1 MTPYLL
7 GKFAFDKGITAPAL
21 DAEFIRQH
29 LQDQPSDKHIQAMK
43 DWYRGWTAANLAAP
57 VPGMDN

>member
-21 DAEFIRQH
+21 DADFIREY
-29 LQDQPSDKHIQAMK
+29 LQDQPSNKHIQWMK
-43 DWYRGWTAANLAAP
+43 DWYRGWTVANLAAP
-57 VPGMDN
+57 ILDTDN